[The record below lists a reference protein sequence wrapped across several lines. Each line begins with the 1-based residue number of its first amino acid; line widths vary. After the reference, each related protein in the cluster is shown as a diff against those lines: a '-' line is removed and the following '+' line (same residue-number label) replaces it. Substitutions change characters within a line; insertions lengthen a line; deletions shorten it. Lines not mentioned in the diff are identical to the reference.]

1 MVLPSFYFCLVL
13 SGNLVSS
20 RLLTGDNKNLSVLK
34 AIMNIRKAI
43 HWVPT
48 IQGGLVSLQVG
59 ELVKSGQHNNLM
71 SILLGRNWESATTAG
86 IQIEILEEFGATLP
100 TKIN

>member
-1 MVLPSFYFCLVL
+1 
-13 SGNLVSS
+13 
-20 RLLTGDNKNLSVLK
+20 
-34 AIMNIRKAI
+34 MNIRKAI